1 MFCAYSPLVVSV
13 PSCVESLMLSALRL
27 SSMNR
32 FADCVQAMS
41 ISRNDVLSRGIM
53 RVTVPLFAQMF
64 AVHLPFWVKELVA
77 TL

>member
-1 MFCAYSPLVVSV
+1 MFCAYSPVGRQRAV
-13 PSCVESLMLSALRL
+13 LRGEFDAVCAEVIL
-27 SSMNR
+27 DEQVCGR
-32 FADCVQAMS
+32 VQAMS